1 MSKQLLNQEA
11 ITNMAEGSSSA
22 YEIEETANPLKTTT
36 MPAIHQMRIA
46 AKGETGITAMVD
58 VHAEG
63 EDADESQ
70 DASRTT
76 DETTQVPE
84 TDPVAVKD
92 ETEDDKPNILIVED
106 TLELAEVIQAT
117 LENMGLKAVFE
128 THGQKALAKFKELN
142 PALVLMD
149 IGLPDM
155 TGWKVL
161 DSIKEFQKASKTGEM
176 PTIIVITAYGDPAN
190 RLVGKL
196 QNIHSYLIKPFM
208 PDQVED
214 LVSRALKGEPAPDVN
229 IDKSDKTEAS
239 G

>member
-11 ITNMAEGSSSA
+11 IINMAEGSPRS
-22 YEIEETANPLKTTT
+22 YEVEETISPLKTAT
-36 MPAIHQMRIA
+36 MPAVRHQHLNS
-46 AKGETGITAMVD
+46 KGETGITAMVD

-76 DETTQVPE
+76 DETSQVPE
-84 TDPVAVKD
+84 TDPVAVKKKKAD
-92 ETEDDKPNILIVED
+92 EKPTILIVED
-106 TLELAEVIQAT
+106 TMELAEVIQAT
-117 LENMGLKAVFE
+117 LENMGLNSIFE

-142 PALVLMD
+142 PQVVLMD

-161 DSIKEFQKASKTGEM
+161 DSIKEFQQASENGKM

-196 QNIHSYLIKPFM
+196 QGIHSYLIKPFT

-214 LVSRALKGEPAPDVN
+214 LVSRALKGEPAPDTSV
-229 IDKSDKTEAS
+229 DQSGKTEAS